1 LLNQMISQATG
12 ISRQSGFLARC
23 LLAYPD
29 SSMGTRFYQE
39 PPATLEGLNEYEQRI
54 TDCLDQSQRLS
65 QAGCINLPT
74 LKMNSQAKQLWVQ
87 FFNSIEAG
95 LTSQG
100 QWIDIKDFASKAAE
114 NAVRL
119 AALFHLFSGK
129 TGDISVEHIEQA
141 ISLTHWYLQEARR
154 LLEPCSTQPDFED
167 SRKLLDWL
175 LERRPRPT
183 SPREILQFGPMRGK
197 TQRDKALETLIEYQ
211 QIRLVKT
218 GSKTLI
224 EINPWCK

>member
-1 LLNQMISQATG
+1 
-12 ISRQSGFLARC
+12 
-23 LLAYPD
+23 
-29 SSMGTRFYQE
+29 
-39 PPATLEGLNEYEQRI
+39 
-54 TDCLDQSQRLS
+54 
-65 QAGCINLPT
+65 
-74 LKMNSQAKQLWVQ
+74 
-87 FFNSIEAG
+87 
-95 LTSQG
+95 
-100 QWIDIKDFASKAAE
+100 
-114 NAVRL
+114 VRL